1 MWRTPRGASVPP
13 DPPVRRAGRSSRE
26 APLFRRSSTASEK
39 SVPSPA
45 EEVAAEGAPR
55 PAGPGGP
62 ASKGRPTPSRR
73 EAEAAARARAK
84 PARSRKEINAKARED
99 RVTRQNKV
107 REAMRT
113 GDDRFMP
120 QRDRGPRKRFVRDLV
135 DTRFGFTEL
144 VLPLMLL
151 SLVLQ
156 WSGNASLVST
166 GYLIFV
172 AMMLLIVLDLVWMR
186 IRLRREARKR
196 LEDPSTK
203 GLMFYAVTRS
213 MQIKPLRLP
222 KPQRK
227 IGEPMADTYR

>member
-1 MWRTPRGASVPP
+1 M
-13 DPPVRRAGRSSRE
+13 
-26 APLFRRSSTASEK
+26 FRRSSTASEK

-55 PAGPGGP
+55 PGGPGG
-62 ASKGRPTPSRR
+62 KGRPTPSRR

-84 PARSRKEINAKARED
+84 PARSRKEMNAKARED
-99 RVTRQNKV
+99 RVSRQNKV

-166 GYLIFV
+166 GYMIFV
-172 AMMLLIVLDLVWMR
+172 AMMLLIVLDLTWMR

>member
-1 MWRTPRGASVPP
+1 MARRCGVPVPP

-39 SVPSPA
+39 STPSPA
-45 EEVAAEGAPR
+45 EEVAAGDAPR
-55 PAGPGGP
+55 PGG
-62 ASKGRPTPSRR
+62 KGRPTPSRR

-84 PARSRKEINAKARED
+84 PARSRKELNAKAREE
-99 RVTRQNKV
+99 RMARQNKV

-120 QRDRGPRKRFVRDLV
+120 ARDRGPRKRFVRDLV

-156 WSGNASLVST
+156 WSGNASMVSA
-166 GYLIFV
+166 GYLIFT
-172 AMMLLIVLDLVWMR
+172 ALLLLIVLDLTWLR
-186 IRLRREARKR
+186 IRLAREARKR
-196 LEDPSTK
+196 LEDPSAK

-227 IGEPMADTYR
+227 IGERMADTYR